1 VITWDDVLLVA
12 PALSTLSVAQQN
24 LFLSMAETTLN
35 ATELGDKYDMACT
48 YFCAHMGTVTK
59 NGANGP
65 GGPIS
70 AESTGRV
77 SRSYAVPATSD
88 DFWSTTM
95 YGRTYQMIL
104 NSLLARVGFVL

>member
-1 VITWDDVLLVA
+1 MITWADVVKVA
-12 PALSTLSVAQQN
+12 PKLSTMTTDQQT

-35 ATELGDKYDMACT
+35 ATEFGDKYDMGCI
-48 YFCAHMGTVTK
+48 YFVAHLATVTQ

-70 AESTGRV
+70 AEATGRV
-77 SRSYAVPATSD
+77 SRSYAVPAAGD

-95 YGRTYQMIL
+95 FGRTYQMIV
-104 NSLLARVGFVL
+104 NSLLARAGFVL